1 VEGDDEGVGRGF
13 SPGRKRSGPRNSA
26 IRRPN
31 KFSEEKLES
40 HSFYRHIDISY
51 KVSVGGEEIWFTFEL
66 SLIIKR
72 KKMALEVT
80 DTSFAKDV
88 LESGKPAMVD
98 FWATWCGPCRMV
110 GPTVEELAKEF
121 EGQAVVAKVDVDS
134 NQQIAAEY
142 GIRNIP
148 TILFFKDGQ
157 VVDKVVGVVPKA
169 QLEQKLKALMN

>member
-1 VEGDDEGVGRGF
+1 MQSFIV
-13 SPGRKRSGPRNSA
+13 
-26 IRRPN
+26 
-31 KFSEEKLES
+31 KLIFPIE
-40 HSFYRHIDISY
+40 FGLLFIFFILILILY
-51 KVSVGGEEIWFTFEL
+51 KTLNNRE
-66 SLIIKR
+66 
-72 KKMALEVT
+72 MALEVT

-110 GPTVEELAKEF
+110 APTVEELAKEF
-121 EGQAVVAKVDVDS
+121 EGQAVVAKVDVDN

-169 QLEQKLKALMN
+169 QLEQKLKAIMN